1 MSQKE
6 KPCMTVWLDSIESM
20 LALVELDIHEATQEE
35 KERLY
40 ALTCRARAINGA
52 EELRQQNVANMR
64 EYSGKLSNGTPFH
77 HTGRITD
84 SD

>member
-1 MSQKE
+1 MEMSQEE

-20 LALVELDIHEATQEE
+20 LALVELDIDEATQEE

-52 EELRQQNVANMR
+52 EELRQQNIQAMSEFER
-64 EYSGKLSNGTPFH
+64 PGALSVQRGS
-77 HTGRITD
+77 RR
-84 SD
+84 